1 MGDLLAEAEAE
12 LYTAD
17 PDGFTARRTE
27 LAGRARDAGEPAV
40 AKKITALR
48 KPTRSAW
55 VVNRLVRSDP
65 EVRSRLDSLAAD
77 LRDASDGSRLRELT
91 AARAK
96 LVDELTRTA
105 LEGLPAPPAAMREE
119 VTATLDA
126 AIADPEVAGR
136 LGSLARAEKY
146 AGFGTMN
153 FAVAPPAPAPADPAA
168 PPAQT
173 WTPVEAPVWKPGE
186 VQPPEPRGTGYA
198 IDAPKKIDPVPP
210 IAAAA
215 PIAPERQTSP
225 PIARKPTVP
234 RPPRTGGLGPTE
246 RPAWLVPA
254 AVAAVVIVLIGIFGV
269 VVLPRLGGGTN
280 PVASTTPSTHPGG
293 SPKASPTSSPTG
305 KTVQTVPTFAPASAA
320 PVSKIQICTADAPCA
335 IPGGSPESG
344 SACDLT
350 SCRVEVAIY
359 FTAVQKSAPVAYTM
373 KFFDRC
379 TGQTTDLPGT
389 KTTTPAT
396 GWIVAIPTDHLAVVI
411 PGGVKSGAL
420 VAVTS
425 APAVAA
431 SAPLLLGADSC

>member
-153 FAVAPPAPAPADPAA
+153 FAVAPPAPAAVKEPKDPA
-168 PPAQT
+168 
-173 WTPVEAPVWKPGE
+173 EAAAE
-186 VQPPEPRGTGYA
+186 RAARRQQ
-198 IDAPKKIDPVPP
+198 KIDD
-210 IAAAA
+210 A
-215 PIAPERQTSP
+215 ERD
-225 PIARKPTVP
+225 
-234 RPPRTGGLGPTE
+234 L
-246 RPAWLVPA
+246 
-254 AVAAVVIVLIGIFGV
+254 
-269 VVLPRLGGGTN
+269 
-280 PVASTTPSTHPGG
+280 
-293 SPKASPTSSPTG
+293 
-305 KTVQTVPTFAPASAA
+305 
-320 PVSKIQICTADAPCA
+320 ADA
-335 IPGGSPESG
+335 
-344 SACDLT
+344 D
-350 SCRVEVAIY
+350 
-359 FTAVQKSAPVAYTM
+359 
-373 KFFDRC
+373 
-379 TGQTTDLPGT
+379 
-389 KTTTPAT
+389 
-396 GWIVAIPTDHLAVVI
+396 
-411 PGGVKSGAL
+411 GAL
-420 VAVTS
+420 Q
-425 APAVAA
+425 AA
-431 SAPLLLGADSC
+431 LATEHDLEDTVRGLETQLADARQRLAEARRQSYRAESRQQRATRELDRLRE